1 MLILTRFL
9 ENQHRFNYWI
19 LFSMQEANIGKCEG
33 TY

>member
-9 ENQHRFNYWI
+9 ENQHRFSYWI
-19 LFSMQEANIGKCEG
+19 LFSMQEADIGICEG